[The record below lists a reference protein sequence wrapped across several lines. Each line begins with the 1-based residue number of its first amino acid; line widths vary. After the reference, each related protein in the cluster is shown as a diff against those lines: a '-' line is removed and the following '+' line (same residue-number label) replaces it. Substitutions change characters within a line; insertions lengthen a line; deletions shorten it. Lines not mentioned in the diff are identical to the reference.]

1 MSKHISLA
9 SYELEAAARAEGYAH
24 VCGAD
29 EAGAGPLMG
38 PVYAVYTHL

>member
-1 MSKHISLA
+1 MSKPISLA

-29 EAGAGPLMG
+29 EAARVL
-38 PVYAVYTHL
+38 